1 MTKSSKSKGD
11 SGKGSKKEVKSND
24 SSSTKKR
31 KKSASESP
39 TIKEQSTSKSDKASK
54 VNDSVIMKP
63 ESPTSSVR
71 EVTVVLNKS
80 DKKSEKSELQKR
92 SQSDKETP
100 VEVKLSPSA
109 IK

>member
-11 SGKGSKKEVKSND
+11 SGRGSKKEVKQND

-39 TIKEQSTSKSDKASK
+39 TFREKSAPKSDKSSK
-54 VNDSVIMKP
+54 PNDNVILKP
-63 ESPTSSVR
+63 ESPTSSCR

-80 DKKSEKSELQKR
+80 DKKSEKSELHKR

-100 VEVKLSPSA
+100 EEVKLSPSA
-109 IK
+109 KK